1 MKILLAVDG
10 SKHALHAARWLAKN
24 SALFAAPLEIV
35 LFNADAGLM
44 KPVER
49 KLGRRE
55 TERYYEGNAEYA
67 FKSARKVLAGA
78 GLSFAERFVVGDAA
92 KAIAGAAKREHCD
105 LVLMGTRGQ
114 GALRQALLGSVASK
128 VIGQSGVPVLV
139 VR

>member
-10 SKHALHAARWLAKN
+10 SKHALHAAKWLAKN
-24 SALFAAPLEIV
+24 AALFAAPLEIV
-35 LFNADAGLM
+35 LFNADPGLM
-44 KPVER
+44 KAVER

-55 TERYYEGNAEYA
+55 TERYYDENADYA
-67 FKSARKVLAGA
+67 FKSARKVLADA
-78 GLSFAERFVVGDAA
+78 GLSFLERFVVGDAA
-92 KAIAGAAKREHCD
+92 TAIAANAKREHCD

-114 GALRQALLGSVASK
+114 GALRQALLGSVAAK